1 MAKNEYMEKWA
12 RIEEQ
17 LLINSNISKK
27 VLNDL
32 EKAYKKDISDKEQEK
47 IINKVYNQLFTSDM
61 EVIKWLK
68 QCKTLKKK
76 QKDLQ
81 RNN

>member
-32 EKAYKKDISDKEQEK
+32 EKAYKKDISNKEQEK
-47 IINKVYNQLFTSDM
+47 IINKVYKQLFTSDM
-61 EVIKWLK
+61 EVIK
-68 QCKTLKKK
+68 
-76 QKDLQ
+76 
-81 RNN
+81 

>member
-1 MAKNEYMEKWA
+1 MAKNEYMTKWA

-32 EKAYKKDISDKEQEK
+32 EKAYKKDISEKEQEK
-47 IINKVYNQLFTSDM
+47 IINKVYKQLFTSDM

-81 RNN
+81 KTN